1 MGDLFKTLFLIEP
14 KNFKIATQQLSQPWN
29 GRLLEIYYKSYQEK
43 NRQILPEEIQIIAI
57 DIDQT
62 TNIDIQFR
70 NIEFNR
76 TLNFPYRIPKGF
88 EEIVLK

>member
-1 MGDLFKTLFLIEP
+1 MKILYEGYQVQFDRDLLPT
-14 KNFKIATQQLSQPWN
+14 
-29 GRLLEIYYKSYQEK
+29 SYQEK
-43 NRQILPEEIQIIAI
+43 NNLILPEEIQIIAI

-62 TNIDIQFR
+62 TNIDIQFK